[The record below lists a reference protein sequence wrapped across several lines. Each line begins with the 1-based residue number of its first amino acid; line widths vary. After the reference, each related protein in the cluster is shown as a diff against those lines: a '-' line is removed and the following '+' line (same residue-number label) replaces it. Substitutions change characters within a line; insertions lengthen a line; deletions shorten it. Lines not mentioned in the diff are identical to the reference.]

1 MQRVRLDSHRVE
13 DSNENNADSRSFED
27 PKTCTKLAIFFLNKN
42 LKVKTPLL
50 PLKSFK
56 KNKLNAHSLTR
67 NAANKDKDKKKT
79 MNQRSLIIILDI
91 K

>member
-27 PKTCTKLAIFFLNKN
+27 PKTCTKLEIFFLNKN

-50 PLKSFK
+50 PLTFK
-56 KNKLNAHSLTR
+56 KNKLNAHKECR
-67 NAANKDKDKKKT
+67 K
-79 MNQRSLIIILDI
+79 
-91 K
+91 